1 MAGSVRYGDK
11 VPGMPLLMSVEKT
24 PKVTHFIRGWVS
36 MMVLVEALNR
46 ADKKGPITGE
56 SVKAALETFKDF
68 DTGGLTPAK
77 ITFTPT
83 DHRPY
88 MSVNIMEMQKGKLV
102 IMKTMTLPR
111 KAEWLGL

>member
-1 MAGSVRYGDK
+1 MVGSARYGDK
-11 VPGMPLLMSVEKT
+11 VPGMALLMSVEKT
-24 PKVTHFIRGWVS
+24 PQVTHYIRGWVS

-56 SVKAALETFKDF
+56 SVKEALETFKDF

-83 DHRPY
+83 DHRPF

-102 IMKTMTLPR
+102 SKKVMNLPR